1 MLEKINN
8 PFDNNVYKVSL
19 FTIKENQTAYIDLSK
34 AQNISLMSCEP
45 IVEIFVKTTLSPNYV
60 KEIITSM
67 LIPIRIDECVH
78 EWKYEDYIL
87 YLIYSNSLK
96 NLNKI
101 NNTTFIRKGK
111 IIEIWDDSIFFS
123 TNAKYLF
130 PNFTIKRLCI
140 PSSKEL
146 INYIEQHK
154 NKEQYLNELKEIFI
168 TSEKRYQEALSKNE
182 IYNKYHTKKLL
193 KKLKN

>member
-1 MLEKINN
+1 MIEKLNN
-8 PFDNNVYKVSL
+8 PFDSNIYKVSL

-45 IVEIFVKTTLSPNYV
+45 IAEIFIETTLSPNYV
-60 KEIITSM
+60 KEIITGI

-87 YLIYSNSLK
+87 YLIKSTHSK

-101 NNTTFIRKGK
+101 TSPTFIRRGK
-111 IIEIWDDSIFFS
+111 IREFWDDSIFFS

-130 PNFTIKRLCI
+130 PNFTLKSLCI
-140 PSSKEL
+140 PNSKEL
-146 INYIEQHK
+146 INYIEKHK
-154 NKEQYLNELKEIFI
+154 NKEEYLNELKEIFI
-168 TSEKRYQEALSKNE
+168 TSEKRYQESISKNK

-193 KKLKN
+193 KKLIK